1 MARIRPL
8 RVSPLLSLSVSAPR
22 EWPEDEGSTIEG
34 KERMDVD
41 LSVSVEED
49 LAKQT
54 EQILGD
60 DKK

>member
-1 MARIRPL
+1 MTL
-8 RVSPLLSLSVSAPR
+8 
-22 EWPEDEGSTIEG
+22 EWPEQEGDSFEG

-41 LSVSVEED
+41 LGVSVEED

-54 EQILGD
+54 EQILGGD

>member
-1 MARIRPL
+1 MTL
-8 RVSPLLSLSVSAPR
+8 

-41 LSVSVEED
+41 LTVSVEED
-49 LAKQT
+49 LARQT

-60 DKK
+60 EKK